1 MMRQY
6 KHDFL
11 KENKKKERKRAKPM
25 DDLMDCTNWKAKMV
39 LIHAVCVRL
48 TAPAHCLLEKDSYL
62 DTLVLTGTLEL
73 LHV

>member
-1 MMRQY
+1 
-6 KHDFL
+6 
-11 KENKKKERKRAKPM
+11 M